1 MSSEQASP
9 NILLIV
15 SDQLTARLTG
25 AYGHPVVRTPNL
37 DRLVAEGIRFDAAY
51 SNCPVCAPARGAL
64 MSGQYVSNCKT
75 FDNASPW
82 PEDMVTIPHYLT
94 LAGYDTVLSGKMHFV
109 GADQLH
115 GFRTRLSSNIYP
127 ADFRW
132 TMPRQDPFNMQPGE
146 EREFRPTG
154 GQARQYIG
162 KAIHVGRWSA
172 RLSYDEEAHFRAL
185 EYLHAKGS
193 EGRRTAFV
201 AAREFE
207 DRDAMRAQKPAP
219 AQTNAKQPDPFFL
232 CVSYHHPHEP
242 FWPPQKY
249 WDMYEGES
257 IELPERPENLKA
269 NYSMQDRWLNDYH
282 GCDAVDLM
290 EPESAARVRRAYYGL
305 VTYLDDNVGELMAS
319 LEENGLADNT
329 IIIFTSDH
337 GDMLCEKGMVQKR
350 CFYEWSA
357 QIPMIVRFPDRW
369 KAGTQISTP
378 VSLVDILPT
387 TLDMADVPTDK
398 RLPHDGQSLMSLINS
413 SDHGDRVAFAEIHS
427 EGIHAPCFM
436 VRRDRF
442 KYIHV
447 HGHDEQL
454 FDVEADPGE
463 WHNLIDA
470 PEYQTIRADL
480 KTILLQQFDPDEI
493 DTEVQMSTNR
503 RQLVREAMN
512 RTGTSWDV
520 VPSFDPRKNA
530 LSQYLP

>member
-1 MSSEQASP
+1 MPDQP
-9 NILLIV
+9 NILFIV
-15 SDQLTARLTG
+15 SDQMVASLTG
-25 AYGHPVVRTPNL
+25 AYGHPVVQTPGL
-37 DRLVAEGIRFDAAY
+37 DRLVHEGVRFDAAY
-51 SNCPVCAPARGAL
+51 TPFPLCAPGRACIMTGRHASEIGAWDNGAL
-64 MSGQYVSNCKT
+64 LRADQPT
-75 FDNASPW
+75 FA
-82 PEDMVTIPHYLT
+82 HYLAD
-94 LAGYDTVLSGKMHFV
+94 AGYDAVLSGKMHFI
-109 GADQLH
+109 GPDQLH
-115 GFRTRLSSNIYP
+115 RFHRRLTTDIYSS
-127 ADFRW
+127 DFNWVKPEWIRIKE
-132 TMPRQDPFNMQPGE
+132 TQGRDFEDVMGSRSTYNAKGYTGE
-146 EREFRPTG
+146 GVKIDTWHN
-154 GQARQYIG
+154 A
-162 KAIHVGRWSA
+162 
-172 RLSYDEEAHFRAL
+172 LSYDEETHFRTL
-185 EYLHAKGS
+185 EYL
-193 EGRRTAFV
+193 R
-201 AAREFE
+201 ARGGKKE
-207 DRDAMRAQKPAP
+207 DG
-219 AQTNAKQPDPFFL
+219 PFL
-232 CVSYHHPHEP
+232 ICASYHHPHEP
-242 FWPPQKY
+242 FWPPQAY
-249 WDMYEGES
+249 WNMYEDAE
-257 IELPERPENLKA
+257 IEIPSFPDTLDA
-269 NYSMQDRWLNDYH
+269 DYSMMDRNLNAYH
-282 GCDAVDLM
+282 GTRRHNLRDPDGLY
-290 EPESAARVRRAYYGL
+290 RLRRAYYGL
-305 VTYLDDNVGELMAS
+305 VTYMDRKVNELLDELDAT
-319 LEENGLADNT
+319 GLADNT
-329 IIIFTSDH
+329 VVVFTSDH
-337 GDMLCEKGMVQKR
+337 GDMLCEKEMVQKR